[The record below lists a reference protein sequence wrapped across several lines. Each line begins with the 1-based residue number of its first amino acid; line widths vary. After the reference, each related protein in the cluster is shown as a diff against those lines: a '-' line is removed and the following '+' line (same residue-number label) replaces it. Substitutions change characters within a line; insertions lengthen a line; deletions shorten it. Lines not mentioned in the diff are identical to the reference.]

1 MQRVA
6 SYITK
11 RPAVI
16 ILVALSWLFF
26 GWPRIST
33 FLNIPPRIN
42 TVLGAACNATTSGNW
57 SVGSN
62 WTGCSGAGGI
72 PASGDTITI
81 NTNVIITVDA
91 SANNP
96 SVTSVTLANPSS
108 GNNGITIATGQTLTI
123 TGSGTAL
130 TNTANSSAN
139 AQTITMQGTGNLT
152 VNTGNVV
159 IAAPTS
165 TGNTAVTC
173 ASGGSGTFSITGTL
187 GITGNSTSTG
197 LATFDMLTCRLTTTG
212 LTTLTGGTNATGKAR
227 ITLSTGTLDTN
238 GGLTLAGTAGDALF
252 STSGIATWNDVG
264 TISGGSAASFSFTG
278 HTLLKFNGTSAIN
291 TAYTSLPD
299 VEVTAGTTTL
309 AAAQTVTGLMVDNGA
324 TLAGGTFLLT
334 NSCTG
339 TGTAGFRVDGTFSG
353 SGGTTLSGA
362 CTIDAQGAGAKSIS
376 NSGTVTLNA
385 AANFASTANIT
396 IAGTIAIASNISIT
410 NNGTVTTTGTGGI
423 TGGNSNSTWVNAAN
437 STLNFGGN
445 TTSLLSTGTLTNTAS
460 GNTINYNGTAQTC
473 KVQNYVNLSFGGSGT
488 KTCATTTVTGNLV
501 YSGSGTWTTG
511 ATLAVSGSTTVSAG
525 ALTQGAFNFTTNSLT
540 VNGGTFNTSATAAI
554 TSTVTTTTTVSS
566 GTLAIPAGTGTK
578 LFSGLVTVSGGTLNG
593 AGLNGAFEAGITQSS
608 AGTVSLTG
616 TATFQTNDQSLN
628 GTIAIAT
635 IVVGTS
641 GKTVTNSGTVTTSGT
656 SFTCTGKWLQGT
668 GSSLTFSGNITFTSC
683 VDTTTFDAH
692 TNSNT
697 VVYSR
702 SGTQTCFT
710 AQYYTL
716 NFAGSGAKTCTPT
729 SPVLGNVD
737 MGGTAT
743 WTHTTALT
751 ISGNLT
757 VSGGTLTTGAVAF
770 QVSGTTGISS
780 GTLSLTSSTGNKTL
794 IGLVTLTGGTLSG
807 AATTII
813 ARAGIV
819 NTSGTVTITGT
830 VTMDTASGVLTST
843 TAMAIASVSVTALSQ
858 TFSGA
863 GTLTLSGTMT
873 LNTSAGTA
881 VTNSGTISVAT
892 MTVTAGTFLNNGTV
906 TITGTFSG
914 AGGWTQGSGSTLN
927 AGGGTTNAVAITTFD
942 ASTNANTVNYNGTA
956 QTCKVVSYQTLNF
969 SGSGTKTCA
978 LVGGT
983 NSVQDVN
990 ISGTANWTLSAA
1002 TTISGNLSIGT
1013 GSTLTKN
1020 AANAITVTGT
1030 TSVTGTLTA
1039 TTVTTGSLTFIGGV
1053 TVNSGGTWTF
1063 SVAMPA
1069 TFRGGLA
1076 NNSSNTFTSGSGTY
1090 TFDTNAQSLGGSNA
1104 FTITALTNNVT
1115 SGTGLSITSTAPTVT
1130 TLTQG
1135 SSAQLTFSGSMPT
1148 ITTLTATASGNTVSY
1163 TNTSAG
1169 QTVIGTTYVN
1179 LTIDD
1184 SGQTATLGNSTTIN
1198 GNLLIN
1204 SGTLDVSSSSNFPL
1218 VVKGNWTNNGTFN
1231 AENGLVTLSGAAQQT
1246 LSGTMT
1252 SSSAFYDLSI
1262 TNVSGTNDPGCG
1274 TSFTPGV
1281 IFATDATSTHIYTIT
1296 TASVFIQYHSGSTY
1310 TFTNINW
1317 NGQASG
1323 TKVYFRNSSLSSG
1336 TWLLNVSG
1344 TQTSVAYVNV
1354 ARSDATPGNDI
1365 LSDNNLNT
1373 DCNNNTAWSW
1383 PSGAFSLTASTTNSF
1398 DAALNVL
1405 FTSQTSTMTSIGALE
1420 VVDDRNTSPGWTLAI
1435 AGQDWAQ
1442 LNFGGAGEHPN
1453 QLDYNGSGS
1462 DGNLGKMCPKPNN
1475 GTLYAEFGPLTG
1487 VNKGTN
1493 QCFSA
1498 GVSSI
1503 TVLSATVGNGH
1514 GRYWLTDM
1522 PAEQF
1527 FPSSPT
1533 AESYT
1538 TTITFTLSALFRAF
1552 SV

>member
-1 MQRVA
+1 MRKA
-6 SYITK
+6 SLYISK
-11 RPAVI
+11 RPLL
-16 ILVALSWLFF
+16 ILMIMLSWLFF
-26 GWPRIST
+26 GWPHLSA
-33 FLNIPPRIN
+33 FLNIPPKVQ
-42 TVLGAACNATTSGNW
+42 TAYGAACNATTSGNW
-57 SVGSN
+57 SVGGN
-62 WTGCSGAGGI
+62 WTGCTGTGGI

-81 NTNVIITVDA
+81 NSNVIITVDTG
-91 SANNP
+91 NP
-96 SVTSVTLANPSS
+96 SVTSIAFANPNT
-108 GNNGITIATGQTLTI
+108 GNNGITIATGQTLTV
-123 TGSGTAL
+123 TGSGNVI

-159 IAAPTS
+159 VTAPTS

-173 ASGGSGTFSITGTL
+173 ASGGSGTFSIAGTL
-187 GITGNSTSTG
+187 GISGNSTSTG
-197 LATFDMLTCRLTTTG
+197 LATYDMLTCRLTVTG
-212 LTTLTGGTNATGKAR
+212 LTTLTGGTNATGKGR

-238 GGLTLAGTAGDALF
+238 GGLTLAGTAGNALI
-252 STSGIATWNDVG
+252 STSNTATWNDVG
-264 TISGGSAASFSFTG
+264 TISGGSAASFSFTAR
-278 HTLLKFNGTSAIN
+278 TLLKFNGTSAIN

-309 AAAQTVTGLMVDNGA
+309 GAAQSVTGLMVDNGA
-324 TLAGGTFLLT
+324 TLAGSTFLVT

-362 CTIDAQGAGAKSIS
+362 CTMDAQGAGAKSIS
-376 NSGTVTLNA
+376 NSGTMTLNGG
-385 AANFASTANIT
+385 ANFASTANIT
-396 IAGTIAIASNISIT
+396 IAGTIAIASNITIT

-423 TGGNSNSTWVNAAN
+423 TGGNSNATWVNAAN

-460 GNTINYNGTAQTC
+460 GNTINYSGTAQTC
-473 KVQNYVNLSFGGSGT
+473 KVQNYVNLSFSGSGA
-488 KTCATTTVTGNLV
+488 KTCATTAVTGNLAF
-501 YSGSGTWTTG
+501 GGTATWTTG
-511 ATLAVSGSTTVSAG
+511 ATLVISGSTTVTG
-525 ALTQGAFNFTTNSLT
+525 GTITQGAFNFTTNSMTL
-540 VNGGTFNTSATAAI
+540 NGGNYTTSGTAAI
-554 TSTVTTTTTVSS
+554 TSTVTTTTTVTS
-566 GTLAIPAGTGTK
+566 GTLSIPAGTGTK
-578 LFSGLVTVSGGTLNG
+578 LFSGLVTVQGGTLSG
-593 AGLNGAFEAGITQSS
+593 AGLNGAFEGGMTQTSGS
-608 AGTVSLTG
+608 VSLTG
-616 TATFQTNDQSLN
+616 TVTFQTNSQALS

-641 GKTVTNSGTVTTSGT
+641 GKTVTNNGAVTTSGT
-656 SFTCTGKWLQGT
+656 AMTCTGNWLQGT
-668 GSSLTFSGNITFTSC
+668 GSSLTFSGNITFTGCASG
-683 VDTTTFDAH
+683 TTFDAL
-692 TNSNT
+692 TNNNT

-702 SGTQTCFT
+702 GGAQTCLT

-751 ISGNLT
+751 INGNLT

-807 AATTII
+807 AASTII

-819 NTSGTVTITGT
+819 NTSGTVTVTGT

-843 TAMAIASVSVTALSQ
+843 TAMAIANVSVTALSQ

-942 ASTNANTVNYNGTA
+942 ASTNANTVNYNGTT

-969 SGSGTKTCA
+969 STSGTKTCA

-983 NSVQDVN
+983 NSVQDVTL
-990 ISGTANWTLSAA
+990 SGTANWTLSAA

-1020 AANAITVTGT
+1020 ANNVIAINGT

-1039 TTVTTGSLTFIGGV
+1039 TTVTTGSLTFVGGV
-1053 TVNSGGTWTF
+1053 TIVSGGTWTF

-1069 TFRGGLA
+1069 TFRGGLT
-1076 NNSSNTFTSGSGTY
+1076 NNSSNTFTSGSGAY

-1104 FTITALTNNVT
+1104 FTITALTNNDT
-1115 SGTGLSITSTAPTVT
+1115 SGTGLSITSNTPTVT

-1135 SSAQLTFSGSMPT
+1135 SNAQLTFSGSMPT

-1184 SGQTATLGNSTTIN
+1184 SGQIATLGNSTTVN
-1198 GNLLIN
+1198 GNVLIN

-1218 VVKGNWTNNGTFN
+1218 VVKGNWTNNGTFS
-1231 AENGLVTLSGAAQQT
+1231 AQNGLVTLSGAAQQT

-1252 SSSAFYDLSI
+1252 SGSAFYDLTI

-1281 IFATDATSTHIYTIT
+1281 IFATDATSSHNYTIT
-1296 TASVFIQYHSGSTY
+1296 TASVFVQYHSGSTY
-1310 TFTNINW
+1310 SFTNIDW

-1336 TWLLNVSG
+1336 TWLLNVTG
-1344 TQTSVAYVNV
+1344 TQTAINYVNV
-1354 ARSDATPGNDI
+1354 ARSDASGGSQIQSN
-1365 LSDNNLNT
+1365 NNLNT
-1373 DCNNNTAWSW
+1373 DCNNNTNWSW
-1383 PSGAFSLTASTTNSF
+1383 ATGAFTVTASSTQSF
-1398 DAALNVL
+1398 DSALTVL
-1405 FTSQTSTMTSIGALE
+1405 FNSQTSTISNLGAINIF
-1420 VVDDRNTSPGWTLAI
+1420 DDRITTPGWTLAI
-1435 AGQDWAQ
+1435 SGQDWAQ

-1462 DGNLGKMCPKPNN
+1462 DGNLGKLCPKPNN
-1475 GTLYAEFGPLTG
+1475 GTLYAQTG
-1487 VNKGTN
+1487 STTGLSKGSN

-1503 TVLSATVGNGH
+1503 NVVTATNGTGH
-1514 GRYWLTDM
+1514 GNYWLTDM

-1527 FPSSPT
+1527 FPSNPT
-1533 AESYT
+1533 AQTYT
-1538 TTITFTLSALFRAF
+1538 TTIIFTLSALFGGLH
-1552 SV
+1552 V